1 MMVPLS
7 LAPPQADAVRHEAGH
22 LPWPDPMKRFIIFCL
37 VIPLLLSGCSLFNL
51 FWEGED
57 DETAQTL
64 AWDGMDDYESG
75 DYEGAREAFEK
86 LKDWYPYSDYAK
98 LAELKIADANYRLG
112 NYEEAIFAYEEFES
126 LHPRN
131 EAIPYVIYQTG
142 MCYFEQMD
150 TPDRDQV
157 STRKA
162 LDIFARLIK
171 DYPDDV
177 YAMKAR
183 ENVNA
188 CLRSLA
194 ESELYIGLF
203 YYKAGHYKA
212 ALKRFKNV
220 LSRYPDV
227 GVHQEALRHIMKA
240 ETAFA
245 AKSSG
250 DSSFLPFF

>member
-1 MMVPLS
+1 
-7 LAPPQADAVRHEAGH
+7 
-22 LPWPDPMKRFIIFCL
+22 MKRILTLCIL
-37 VIPLLLSGCSLFNL
+37 VPFLCSGCALFNL

-64 AWDGMDDYESG
+64 AWDGIDDYESG
-75 DYEGAREAFEK
+75 DYEGARDAFEK
-86 LKDWYPYSDYAK
+86 LKDWYPYSEYAK

-131 EAIPYVIYQTG
+131 EAIPYVIYQMG
-142 MCYFEQMD
+142 MCYFDQVD

-162 LDIFARLIK
+162 LDTFARLMR
-171 DYPDDV
+171 DYPNDP
-177 YAMKAR
+177 YAVKAQ
-183 ENVNA
+183 ENINF

-194 ESELYIGLF
+194 LSELNIGRF
-203 YYKAGHYKA
+203 YYKGGHYKA
-212 ALKRFKNV
+212 ALRRFKNV

-227 GVHQEALRHIMKA
+227 GVHQEALQNIMQA
-240 ETAFA
+240 EA
-245 AKSSG
+245 ALADSRSG
-250 DSSFLPFF
+250 DDSFLFFF

>member
-1 MMVPLS
+1 
-7 LAPPQADAVRHEAGH
+7 
-22 LPWPDPMKRFIIFCL
+22 MKRILTLCILIPFFC
-37 VIPLLLSGCSLFNL
+37 SGCALFNL

-86 LKDWYPYSDYAK
+86 LKDWYPYSEYAK

-131 EAIPYVIYQTG
+131 EAIPYVIYQMG
-142 MCYFEQMD
+142 MCHFEQID
-150 TPDRDQV
+150 TPDRDQE

-162 LDIFARLIK
+162 LDTFARLMR
-171 DYPDDV
+171 DYPSDP
-177 YAMKAR
+177 YAAKAQ
-183 ENVNA
+183 ENINF

-194 ESELYIGLF
+194 LSELNIGRF
-203 YYKAGHYKA
+203 YLKGGHPKA
-212 ALKRFKNV
+212 ALRRFKNV

-227 GVHQEALRHIMKA
+227 GVHQAALQNIMKA
-240 ETAFA
+240 ETALA
-245 AKSSG
+245 ESRSG
-250 DSSFLPFF
+250 DDSILPFF

>member
-1 MMVPLS
+1 MDRRGEHW
-7 LAPPQADAVRHEAGH
+7 QA
-22 LPWPDPMKRFIIFCL
+22 PMKRIFLLCIL
-37 VIPLLLSGCSLFNL
+37 VPFLCSGCAIFNL

-64 AWDGMDDYESG
+64 AWDGIDDYETG

-86 LKDWYPYSDYAK
+86 LKDWYPYSEYAK

-162 LDIFARLIK
+162 LDTFGRLVR
-171 DYPDDV
+171 DYPNDP
-177 YAMKAR
+177 YAVKAQ
-183 ENVNA
+183 ENINT

-194 ESELYIGLF
+194 QSELNIGLF
-203 YYKAGHYKA
+203 YYNDGHYKA
-212 ALKRFKNV
+212 ALRRFKNV

-227 GVHQEALRHIMKA
+227 GIHQEALRHIMQA
-240 ETAFA
+240 ENALA
-245 AKSSG
+245 A
-250 DSSFLPFF
+250 DSRNDDGGILPFF

>member
-1 MMVPLS
+1 
-7 LAPPQADAVRHEAGH
+7 
-22 LPWPDPMKRFIIFCL
+22 MKRL
-37 VIPLLLSGCSLFNL
+37 VILCIILPFLLSGCALFNL

-64 AWDGMDDYESG
+64 VWDGIDKYESG
-75 DYEGAREAFEK
+75 DFEGARDAFEK
-86 LKDWYPYSDYAK
+86 LKDWYPYSEYAK

-112 NYEEAIFAYEEFES
+112 NYEEAVFAYEEFES

-142 MCYFEQMD
+142 MCYFERID

-157 STRKA
+157 AARKA
-162 LDIFARLIK
+162 LDIFARLVR
-171 DYPDDV
+171 DYPEDP
-177 YAMKAR
+177 YAVKAQ
-183 ENVNA
+183 EKINH

-194 ESELYIGLF
+194 RSELNIGLY

-212 ALKRFKNV
+212 ALRRFKNV

-227 GVHQEALRHIMKA
+227 GVHQEALRHIMMA
-240 ETAFA
+240 EA
-245 AKSSG
+245 ALAQSSSA
-250 DSSFLPFF
+250 DSGILPFF